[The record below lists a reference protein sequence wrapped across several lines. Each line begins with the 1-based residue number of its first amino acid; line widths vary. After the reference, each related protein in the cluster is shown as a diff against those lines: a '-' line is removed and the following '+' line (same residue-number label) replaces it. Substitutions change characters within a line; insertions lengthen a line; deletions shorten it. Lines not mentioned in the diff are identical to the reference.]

1 MPLALEV
8 QLQRFVNVNLS
19 HCGLILPNKLLLKL
33 WQRLLLGSSL
43 RASCNSTLL
52 G

>member
-19 HCGLILPNKLLLKL
+19 HCGDFASNKLLLAMAETII
-33 WQRLLLGSSL
+33 RF
-43 RASCNSTLL
+43 
-52 G
+52 